1 MTMNDTGKNL
11 LRAAAAFAVALVFA
25 FLAFLHHVQSPAG
38 TGAGAVTLDIP
49 KRATVRQIADG
60 LGRHGLL
67 KSRFLFYAL
76 VYGKGL
82 SGRLQAGEYEF
93 SPAFSPLKILGKMV
107 RGEVKTYEVTIPED
121 LTIREIAGRIGASMA
136 IDEARFMDLAAD
148 RRFLSSLGI
157 DAPTAEGYLFP
168 ETYRFTRS
176 MSAEDM
182 FRSMVREW
190 QWRVTPDL
198 RQRAAALGL
207 STHELM
213 TLASLIGKES
223 RLVEEKPLVSAVF
236 HNRLKK
242 KMRLESDPTAVY
254 SIEKTEKNVTSRD
267 LRKDTAHNT
276 YRIAGLPPG
285 PIANPGID
293 SIHAALNPAP
303 VDHLYFVSKND
314 GSHHFSSTLAAH
326 RQAVIKYQINK
337 KKI

>member
-1 MTMNDTGKNL
+1 MDDIRKNL
-11 LRAAAAFAVALVFA
+11 RRGAVILAVGLVFS
-25 FLAFLHHVQSPAG
+25 FLAFLHHIQSPVGAG
-38 TGAGAVTLDIP
+38 TGTVTLDIP
-49 KRATVRQIADG
+49 KGSLLRQVADG
-60 LGRHGLL
+60 LDRHGLL

-93 SPAFSPLKILGKMV
+93 AGSLSPLKILDKMV
-107 RGEVKTYEVTIPED
+107 RGDVKAYEVTIPED
-121 LTIREIAGRIGASMA
+121 LTVRDIAARINASMR

-148 RRFLSSLGI
+148 RKFLSSLAI

-168 ETYRFTRS
+168 ETYLLTRS
-176 MSAEDM
+176 MSTEEI
-182 FRSMVREW
+182 FRSMVRQW
-190 QWRVTPDL
+190 QKRLTPDL

-213 TLASLIGKES
+213 TLASLIGKEA
-223 RLVEEKPLVSAVF
+223 RLAEEKPLVSAVF

-242 KMRLESDPTAVY
+242 KMRLQSDPTAVY
-254 SIEKTEKNVTSRD
+254 SLEKTEKKVTSQD

-276 YRIAGLPPG
+276 YRIDGLPPG
-285 PIANPGID
+285 PIANPGAD
-293 SIHAALNPAP
+293 SIQAALNPAP
-303 VDHLYFVSKND
+303 VDHLYFVAKND
-314 GSHHFSSTLAAH
+314 GSHHFSSTLSAH